1 MQNPTSIIATS
12 PIIVTGLGRCGSS
25 LVMDMLSK
33 AGIPMLGNTS
43 YPSYELNSND
53 FWVLDRLM
61 VEKSRANDKNY
72 AVKILHQ
79 PHLDKLDV
87 KKYRVI
93 LLKRDFR
100 QQTLSQEKMLNVM
113 GEKVDLRAYQKLL
126 VRDFEILERSLK
138 YCVTLKMDFEDLII
152 NPIGIAKQISVFLG
166 NHERVEEMANCV
178 ISRSPDNF
186 HGFMEFRQIAN
197 ETNLVQS

>member
-1 MQNPTSIIATS
+1 MQNSKPIILTS

-33 AGIPMLGNTS
+33 AKVPMLGNAS
-43 YPSYELNSND
+43 YPDYELSSND
-53 FWVLDRLM
+53 FGVLDSLM

-72 AVKILHQ
+72 AVKILHP
-79 PHLDKLDV
+79 PHFDKLNV

-100 QQTLSQEKMLNVM
+100 QQTLSHKKMFNVM
-113 GEKVDLRAYQKLL
+113 GESVNLTTYQKLL
-126 VRDFEILERSLK
+126 ARDFEVLERKLR
-138 YCVTLKMDFEDLII
+138 YCVTLKMNFEDLIL
-152 NPIGIAKQISVFLG
+152 NPLDSAKQISAFLG
-166 NHERVEEMANCV
+166 NYERVEEMADCV
-178 ISRSPDNF
+178 LARSTDNF
-186 HGFMEFRQIAN
+186 HGFMEFNQIAN